1 MVQAEETR
9 MDLEGYKQPEKTRFY
24 EDSKEEIYSFEDFN
38 KESETEDLEPKE
50 PIEVSE
56 NEELDIANDPVKQYL
71 HEIGKANLLTAREER
86 DLAKKIEVAK
96 RLKQIKLDYLQEHGK
111 SPSPTEIISVIPREI
126 GRAVAIIRLLQEQL
140 SLPPTESFIVSISEV
155 KLRESINGVL
165 DQQMIRNMAIKL
177 GRSEI
182 ETEYLV
188 INLSLN
194 CDLMP
199 DIILNDI
206 DRRVSTSE
214 LESLMSEQVSVNSMK
229 KHEEQVKEF
238 LDNIE
243 QEAEKAGKHLIE
255 ANLRLVVSVAKKHF
269 GHGMTLLDL
278 IQEGNIG
285 LIRAVDKFN
294 YHRGYKFST
303 YATWWI
309 RQGISRAVADQAR
322 TIRVPVHM
330 VDQIRQLIRVKRNLS
345 QEYGRDPTSDEI
357 ARKMELSSEKV
368 ASILKAAQFPVS
380 LELPIGDEGD
390 TSLVDFIEDQNLTLP
405 ADAASKQLLKEQV
418 VKVLSELTPRE
429 QRVLVLRFGL
439 GDGRSRTLEEVG
451 HEFNVTRERIRQIE
465 AKAIRK
471 LRHPSRSR
479 KLRDYLED

>member
-1 MVQAEETR
+1 MNL
-9 MDLEGYKQPEKTRFY
+9 DHFIQPENTRFY
-24 EDSKEEIYSFEDFN
+24 DDNKEEIYSFEDFT
-38 KESETEDLEPKE
+38 EGSETKDLEPKDT
-50 PIEVSE
+50 IELSG

-71 HEIGKANLLTAREER
+71 HEIGKVNLLTAREER
-86 DLAKKIEVAK
+86 DLAKKIELAK
-96 RLKQIKLDYLQEHGK
+96 RLKQIKLDYLQEHGE
-111 SPSPTEIISVIPREI
+111 SPSPIEIVSVIPREI
-126 GRAVAIIRLLQEQL
+126 GRAVVIIRLLQEQL
-140 SLPPTESFIVSISEV
+140 NLPATENFIVSVSEV

-165 DQQMIRNMAIKL
+165 DQQMIRNIAFKL
-177 GRSEI
+177 CRSVN
-182 ETEYLV
+182 ETEHLV

-194 CDLMP
+194 CDLLP

-206 DRRVSTSE
+206 DRRVSTAD
-214 LESLMSEQVSVNSMK
+214 LERLMSEQESVNSIK
-229 KHEEQVKEF
+229 DHEEQIKEF

-243 QEAEKAGKHLIE
+243 QEAEKAGNHLIE

-294 YHRGYKFST
+294 HHRGYKFST

-330 VDQIRQLIRVKRNLS
+330 IDQIRQLLRVKRILS
-345 QEYGRDPTSDEI
+345 QKFGRDPTSREI
-357 ARKMELSSEKV
+357 GEKMNLSTEKV
-368 ASILKAAQFPVS
+368 ETILKSAEFPVS

-390 TSLVDFIEDQNLTLP
+390 TTLADFIEDQNLTPP
-405 ADAASKQLLKEQV
+405 AEVASNQLLKEQV
-418 VKVLSELTPRE
+418 GMVLSELTPRE
-429 QRVLVLRFGL
+429 QRVIILRFGID
-439 GDGRSRTLEEVG
+439 DGRSRTLEEIG

-479 KLRDYLED
+479 KLRGYLED

>member
-1 MVQAEETR
+1 MNL
-9 MDLEGYKQPEKTRFY
+9 DHFIQPETTRFY
-24 EDSKEEIYSFEDFN
+24 DDSKEEIYSFEDFT
-38 KESETEDLEPKE
+38 EGSETKDLEPKDT
-50 PIEVSE
+50 IELSG

-71 HEIGKANLLTAREER
+71 HEIGKVNLLTAREER
-86 DLAKKIEVAK
+86 DLAKKIELAK
-96 RLKQIKLDYLQEHGK
+96 RLKQIKLDYLQEHGE
-111 SPSPTEIISVIPREI
+111 SPSPIEIVSVIPREI
-126 GRAVAIIRLLQEQL
+126 GRAVVIIRLLQEQL
-140 SLPPTESFIVSISEV
+140 NLPATENFIVSVSEV

-165 DQQMIRNMAIKL
+165 DQEMIRNMAFKL
-177 GRSEI
+177 GRSET
-182 ETEYLV
+182 ETEDLV

-194 CDLMP
+194 CDLLP

-206 DRRVSTSE
+206 DRRVSTAE
-214 LESLMSEQVSVNSMK
+214 LESLMLEQVSVNSMK
-229 KHEEQVKEF
+229 KHEEQVKVF

-255 ANLRLVVSVAKKHF
+255 ANLRLVVSIAKKHF

-294 YHRGYKFST
+294 HHRGYKFST

-330 VDQIRQLIRVKRNLS
+330 IDHIRQLLRVKRILS
-345 QEYGRDPTSDEI
+345 QEFGRDPTSREI
-357 ARKMELSSEKV
+357 GEKMNLSTEKV
-368 ASILKAAQFPVS
+368 VSILKAAQFPVS
-380 LELPIGDEGD
+380 LETPIGDEGD
-390 TSLVDFIEDQNLTLP
+390 TSLADFIEDQNSTPP
-405 ADAASKQLLKEQV
+405 AEVASSQLLKEQIGE
-418 VKVLSELTPRE
+418 VLSELTTRE
-429 QRVLVLRFGL
+429 QRVIILRFGID
-439 GDGRSRTLEEVG
+439 DGRSKTLEEVG

-471 LRHPSRSR
+471 LRHPNRSR
-479 KLRDYLED
+479 KLRGYLDK

>member
-1 MVQAEETR
+1 MNL
-9 MDLEGYKQPEKTRFY
+9 DHFIQPENTRFY
-24 EDSKEEIYSFEDFN
+24 DDSKEEIYSFEDFT
-38 KESETEDLEPKE
+38 EGSETKDLEPKDT
-50 PIEVSE
+50 IELSG

-71 HEIGKANLLTAREER
+71 HEIGKVNLLTAREER
-86 DLAKKIEVAK
+86 DLAKKIELAK
-96 RLKQIKLDYLQEHGK
+96 RLKQIKLDYLQEHGE
-111 SPSPTEIISVIPREI
+111 SPSPIEIVSVIPREI
-126 GRAVAIIRLLQEQL
+126 GRAVVIIRLLQEQL
-140 SLPPTESFIVSISEV
+140 NLPATENFIVSVSEV

-165 DQQMIRNMAIKL
+165 DQQMIRNIAFKL
-177 GRSEI
+177 GRSVN
-182 ETEYLV
+182 ETEHLV

-194 CDLMP
+194 CDLLP

-206 DRRVSTSE
+206 DRRVSTAD
-214 LESLMSEQVSVNSMK
+214 LERLMSEQESVNSIK
-229 KHEEQVKEF
+229 DHEEQIKEF

-243 QEAEKAGKHLIE
+243 QEAEKAGNHLIE

-294 YHRGYKFST
+294 HHRGYKFST

-330 VDQIRQLIRVKRNLS
+330 IDQIRQLLRVKRILS
-345 QEYGRDPTSDEI
+345 QEFGRDPTSREI
-357 ARKMELSSEKV
+357 GEKMNLSTEKV
-368 ASILKAAQFPVS
+368 ETILKAAQFPVS
-380 LELPIGDEGD
+380 LETPIGDEGD
-390 TSLVDFIEDQNLTLP
+390 TSLADFIEDQNSTPP
-405 ADAASKQLLKEQV
+405 AEVASSQLLKEQIGE
-418 VKVLSELTPRE
+418 VLSELTPRE
-429 QRVLVLRFGL
+429 QRVIILRFGID
-439 GDGRSRTLEEVG
+439 DGRSRTLEEVG

-479 KLRDYLED
+479 KLRGYLEE

>member
-1 MVQAEETR
+1 MNL
-9 MDLEGYKQPEKTRFY
+9 DHFIQPETTRFY
-24 EDSKEEIYSFEDFN
+24 DDSKEEIYSFEDFT
-38 KESETEDLEPKE
+38 EGSETKDLELKDT
-50 PIEVSE
+50 IELSG

-71 HEIGKANLLTAREER
+71 HEIGKVNLLTTREER
-86 DLAKKIEVAK
+86 DLAKKIELAK

-111 SPSPTEIISVIPREI
+111 SPSPIEIVSVIPREI
-126 GRAVAIIRLLQEQL
+126 GRAVVIIRLLQEQL
-140 SLPPTESFIVSISEV
+140 NLPATENFIVSVSEV

-165 DQQMIRNMAIKL
+165 DQEMIRNMAFKL
-177 GRSEI
+177 GRSET
-182 ETEYLV
+182 ETEDLV

-194 CDLMP
+194 CDLLP

-206 DRRVSTSE
+206 DRRVSTAE
-214 LESLMSEQVSVNSMK
+214 LESLMLEQVSVNSMK
-229 KHEEQVKEF
+229 KHEEQVKVF

-255 ANLRLVVSVAKKHF
+255 ANLRLVVSIAKKHF

-294 YHRGYKFST
+294 HHRGYKFST

-330 VDQIRQLIRVKRNLS
+330 IDHIRQLLRVKRILS
-345 QEYGRDPTSDEI
+345 QEFGRDPTSREI
-357 ARKMELSSEKV
+357 GEKMNLSTEKV
-368 ASILKAAQFPVS
+368 VSILKAAQFPVS
-380 LELPIGDEGD
+380 LETPIGDEGD
-390 TSLVDFIEDQNLTLP
+390 TSLADFIEDQNSTPP
-405 ADAASKQLLKEQV
+405 AEVASSQLLKEQIGE
-418 VKVLSELTPRE
+418 VLSELTTRE
-429 QRVLVLRFGL
+429 QRVIILRFGID
-439 GDGRSRTLEEVG
+439 DGRSKTLEEVG

-471 LRHPSRSR
+471 LRHPNRSR
-479 KLRDYLED
+479 KLRGYLDK